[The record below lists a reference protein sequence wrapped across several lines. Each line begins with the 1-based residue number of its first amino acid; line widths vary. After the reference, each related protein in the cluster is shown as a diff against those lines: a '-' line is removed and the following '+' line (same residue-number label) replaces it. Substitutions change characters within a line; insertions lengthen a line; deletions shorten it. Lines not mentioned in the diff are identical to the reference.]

1 MEDKFAVVRAPEG
14 RALLGK
20 SSGGFGALTL
30 GMRRPDVFGHVASHS
45 GDAGF
50 DACYG
55 SDLLALCGAVEKH
68 GTLSKLVAAF
78 RASREKDGFGHA
90 AINALGMS
98 ACYSPNPKSPV
109 GFDVPVDTRTG
120 ALLPAVWKRWQE
132 LDPVNAVARHAG
144 ALKRL
149 RTLWFDAGT
158 RDEFHLHLGA
168 RRLSDALKRLKVPHL
183 HEEHGFGHMD
193 MNSRLDVSLPL
204 LTRRL
209 ARVVR

>member
-1 MEDKFAVVRAPEG
+1 MAC
-14 RALLGK
+14 
-20 SSGGFGALTL
+20 SSRWENRNPSNGTH
-30 GMRRPDVFGHVASHS
+30 VVASPRGPRS
-45 GDAGF
+45 RRQSNRGCLTF
-50 DACYG
+50 
-55 SDLLALCGAVEKH
+55 SESPK
-68 GTLSKLVAAF
+68 LSA
-78 RASREKDGFGHA
+78 
-90 AINALGMS
+90 
-98 ACYSPNPKSPV
+98 
-109 GFDVPVDTRTG
+109 
-120 ALLPAVWKRWQE
+120 AVWKRWQE